1 MNTSTLSDLWSTRPV
16 RRRKGHKVA
25 GVCSGIG
32 ARYNVDPTLVRVAFV
47 VATLFGGSGV
57 LAYLVAAVTMPSD
70 RTRSDGT
77 HRPDHVAGMP
87 FGKLVLLGII
97 AIVLVSSF
105 GGGGVWSGGGVAGTI
120 LLGAGWWLLYQRTP
134 VPPPGTSADTLSK
147 VHDDPAWTAPYPAAG
162 PVVVPVDAS
171 APTGAANPE
180 GAAPQDAAGERPSD
194 APAAGTAPTVAA
206 ASSPDTLVD
215 RDQPVPPAWDPLGVA
230 PFAWDLP
237 EPTPAPQPPAVEV
250 PSSPLTPVVTG
261 LAVLTAVAGSVAH
274 LLGADW
280 FTVGR
285 IAALSLA
292 VIGLGLVIAAF
303 QRRPEGSHSTGL
315 IWLAVLG
322 AGIVVASTLVQ
333 ASDWRPTAGG
343 IGERKYQVT
352 QQSELQERYD
362 LSIGNIHL
370 DLRELG
376 SLDADKTITLNQ
388 SIGEISVQLPEKVRV
403 RAVCD
408 VTVGNYDCPQGV
420 VGGGEDGP
428 VLTINARVGMGNV
441 EMKR

>member
-57 LAYLVAAVTMPSD
+57 LAYLVAVVAMPSD

-77 HRPDHVAGMP
+77 PRPDHVAGMS

-97 AIVLVSSF
+97 AIVLVSTF
-105 GGGGVWSGGGVAGTI
+105 GGGGVWSGGGVAGTV
-120 LLGAGWWLLYQRTP
+120 LLAVGWWLLYQRTP
-134 VPPPGTSADTLSK
+134 VPPPGTSADTLAEM
-147 VHDDPAWTAPYPAAG
+147 HDDPAWTAPYPAGG
-162 PVVVPVDAS
+162 PVVVPVDPGAQSGAGGPAGAADPGAGEHPQSEPS
-171 APTGAANPE
+171 AP
-180 GAAPQDAAGERPSD
+180 S
-194 APAAGTAPTVAA
+194 TAPTASA
-206 ASSPDTLVD
+206 ASTPDTLVD

-237 EPTPAPQPPAVEV
+237 EPTPAPQPPAVKV
-250 PSSPLTPVVTG
+250 PSSPLTPVTLGV
-261 LAVLTAVAGSVAH
+261 AVLTAAAGSVAH
-274 LLGADW
+274 LLGAEW

-285 IAALSLA
+285 IASLALA

-315 IWLAVLG
+315 IWLAALA
-322 AGIVVASTLVQ
+322 AGIVVVSTLVQ

-343 IGERKYQVT
+343 IGERKYQVA

>member
-57 LAYLVAAVTMPSD
+57 LAYLVAVVAMPSD

-77 HRPDHVAGMP
+77 PRPDHVAGMS

-120 LLGAGWWLLYQRTP
+120 LLGVGWWLLYQRTP
-134 VPPPGTSADTLSK
+134 VPP
-147 VHDDPAWTAPYPAAG
+147 
-162 PVVVPVDAS
+162 
-171 APTGAANPE
+171 TGAGDPE
-180 GAAPQDAAGERPSD
+180 GAAPPDAAGERPSD

-206 ASSPDTLVD
+206 ASPPDTLVD
-215 RDQPVPPAWDPLGVA
+215 REQPVPPAWDPLGVA

-237 EPTPAPQPPAVEV
+237 EPTPAPQPPAVKV
-250 PSSPLTPVVTG
+250 PSSPLTPVTLGV
-261 LAVLTAVAGSVAH
+261 AVLTAAAGSVAH
-274 LLGADW
+274 LLGAEW

-285 IAALSLA
+285 IASLALA

-315 IWLAVLG
+315 IWLAALA
-322 AGIVVASTLVQ
+322 AGIVVVSTLVQ

-343 IGERKYQVT
+343 IGERKYQVA